1 MLFHSRRDS
10 YYVYLDDQREDVE
23 SDECGDEY
31 PYIKSVS
38 KGIKTKRSP
47 KRRPDIA
54 KDFTIVTTKRPDI
67 NHTSKETC
75 SSAFVP
81 QRSSRTSAVEI
92 QNDGDTWIEIPV
104 NLGKKNTAVANTNNS
119 INSNSTPTRSRSLFY
134 SVKTQ
139 AGVWDEPP
147 TGASNIIYQ
156 DQLGTLS
163 QT

>member
-1 MLFHSRRDS
+1 MRFHSRRDS

-31 PYIKSVS
+31 PYIKSVT
-38 KGIKTKRSP
+38 KGSKTKRSP

-54 KDFTIVTTKRPDI
+54 KETIATAKRPDS
-67 NHTSKETC
+67 NTSKETC
-75 SSAFVP
+75 ASAFVP

-92 QNDGDTWIEIPV
+92 QNDGDTWIEIHV
-104 NLGKKNTAVANTNNS
+104 NLGKKNTTVANTNNS
-119 INSNSTPTRSRSLFY
+119 NTSNTPTRSRSLFY

-156 DQLGTLS
+156 DQLGTLPQS
-163 QT
+163 